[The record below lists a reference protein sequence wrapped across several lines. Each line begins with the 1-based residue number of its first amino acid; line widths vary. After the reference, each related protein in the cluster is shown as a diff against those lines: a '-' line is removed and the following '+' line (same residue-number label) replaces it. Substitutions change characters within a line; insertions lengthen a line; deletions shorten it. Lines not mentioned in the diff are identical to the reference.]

1 MFDAR
6 VVALRSEAQRLASTG
21 AWHSVGALLL
31 DARET
36 ISHNLE
42 CATLLAEALL
52 RTGKSRQAGEWL
64 QLALPAHE
72 ASDDRRH
79 FRRALL
85 LRGAAHFEQGEL
97 DDARQAFTRAM
108 EQGREEGDDAVVA
121 RAMNNLGAIAN
132 IEGKWAEAMALYN
145 LAVSVHQRLGN
156 RLGLAEAFH
165 NMAITYRDLGRLEEA
180 DELEQ
185 RSVAQARESGEPRM
199 EAHARLGRAEIALRR
214 GDPSWAEA
222 SARRVAQD
230 FAAAGD
236 RVRRADA
243 LRLAGVACMR
253 LGKREEAS
261 ALLDEALEQT
271 RALGAMLNAAETLR
285 ARAEL
290 RLADGDLVATR
301 ADAAEA
307 LALFQQLGA
316 EGEAGELQL
325 WMRGLATPGSA

>member
-6 VVALRSEAQRLASTG
+6 VVALRSEAQRLAATG
-21 AWHSVGALLL
+21 AWHAVGALLL
-31 DARET
+31 EERET
-36 ISHNLE
+36 VGHNLE
-42 CATLLAEALL
+42 CTTLLAEALL
-52 RTGKSRQAGEWL
+52 RTGRSRQAREWL
-64 QLALPAHE
+64 QVTLPAHD

-79 FRRALL
+79 LRRALM

-97 DDARQAFTRAM
+97 EEARHSFTRAM
-108 EQGREEGDDAVVA
+108 EQGREDKDDAVVA

-145 LAVSVHQRLGN
+145 LSVSAHQRQGN
-156 RLGLAEAFH
+156 RLGLAECFH
-165 NMAITYRDLGRLEEA
+165 NMAITHRDVGRLQEA

-185 RSVAQARESGEPRM
+185 RSVAHAQESAEPRLV
-199 EAHARLGRAEIALRR
+199 AHARLGRAEIALRR

-230 FAAAGD
+230 FAAFGD

-243 LRLAGVACMR
+243 LRLAGVACLR
-253 LGKREEAS
+253 QGKRAEAL
-261 ALLDEALEQT
+261 ALLNEALHET

-290 RLADGDLVATR
+290 RLADGDVGEAR
-301 ADAAEA
+301 VDALDAQV
-307 LALFQQLGA
+307 LFGQLGA
-316 EGEAGELQL
+316 RREAQDIRQWLNDL
-325 WMRGLATPGSA
+325 PVPGAS